1 MAGSTLVF
9 EAPRS
14 ARSAGRA
21 SPIRRLLRSPS
32 GAVGAVLLT
41 ILLAAGFG
49 ASFVTPYNPAA
60 QNLSITV
67 HPPSLTP
74 VRGAVHLLGT
84 DQLGRD
90 ILSRLLVGLR
100 ISLLVALTVVPLSTV
115 LGLTV
120 GMVTGYRGGWLDV
133 ALMRLVDAQ
142 LSIPTLLLA
151 IAVVAVLGTGLLQI
165 VAVLVIAGWP
175 GYARVMRAEVLALR
189 EREFAAA
196 ARAVGASDARI
207 LAQHVLPNVLPTVLV
222 LGTLHLPV
230 VIIFEAA
237 LSFLGLGIQP
247 PTPSLGQMIGQSQDL
262 VWQAWWM
269 PTIPGVAI
277 TLVVLAFNLLGDRIR
292 DVLDPRLR
300 GLGPV

>member
-1 MAGSTLVF
+1 MAGPTLAF
-9 EAPRS
+9 EAPP
-14 ARSAGRA
+14 ARSPARG
-21 SPIRRLLRSPS
+21 STVRRLLGSPS
-32 GAVGAVLLT
+32 GVGGVA
-41 ILLAAGFG
+41 LLAILVLAGFG
-49 ASFVTPYNPAA
+49 ASFVTPYDPSA
-60 QNLSITV
+60 QNLSATV
-67 HPPSLTP
+67 RPPSLAP
-74 VRGAVHLLGT
+74 IDGRVHALGT

-90 ILSRLLVGLR
+90 VLSRLLVGLR
-100 ISLLVALTVVPLSTV
+100 ISLLVALTVVPLSTL

-120 GMVTGYRGGWLDV
+120 GLVTGYRGGWVDA
-133 ALMRLVDAQ
+133 ALMRIVDAQ

-151 IAVVAVLGTGLLQI
+151 VAVIAVLKTGLTQI

-175 GYARVMRAEVLALR
+175 GYARVVRAEVLALR

-196 ARAVGASDARI
+196 ARAVGASDLRI

-247 PTPSLGQMIGQSQDL
+247 PTPSLGQMIGQAQDL

-269 PTIPGVAI
+269 PAIPGVAI
-277 TLVVLAFNLLGDRIR
+277 TLVVLAFNLVGDRMR

-300 GLGPV
+300 GVGPS

>member
-14 ARSAGRA
+14 APRAQRA
-21 SPIRRLLRSPS
+21 SPVRRLLRSPS
-32 GAVGAVLLT
+32 GAVGAALLAV
-41 ILLAAGFG
+41 LLAAGFV
-49 ASFVTPYNPAA
+49 SSVVTPYDPAA
-60 QNLSITV
+60 QNLDLTV

-74 VRGAVHLLGT
+74 VHGAVHLLGT

-90 ILSRLLVGLR
+90 VFSRLLVGLR
-100 ISLLVALTVVPLSTV
+100 ISLLVALAVVPLSTLV
-115 LGLTV
+115 GLTV

-142 LSIPTLLLA
+142 LSIPTLLLTV
-151 IAVVAVLGTGLLQI
+151 AVVAVLGSGLLQI

-175 GYARVMRAEVLALR
+175 GYARVVRAEVLSLR
-189 EREFAAA
+189 DREFAAA
-196 ARAVGASDARI
+196 ARAVGASDFRI

-222 LGTLHLPV
+222 LATLHLPV
-230 VIIFEAA
+230 VIVLEAA

-247 PTPSLGQMIGQSQDL
+247 PTPSLGQMLGYSQDL

-277 TLVVLAFNLLGDRIR
+277 TVVVLAFNLLGDRMR

>member
-14 ARSAGRA
+14 APRA
-21 SPIRRLLRSPS
+21 RRTSPVRQLLSSPS
-32 GAVGAVLLT
+32 GAVGAALLAV
-41 ILLAAGFG
+41 LLAAGFVG
-49 ASFVTPYNPAA
+49 SLVTPYHPAA
-60 QNLSITV
+60 QNLGLTV
-67 HPPSLTP
+67 HPPSLVP

-90 ILSRLLVGLR
+90 VFSRLLVGLR
-100 ISLLVALTVVPLSTV
+100 ISLLVALAVVPLSTLV
-115 LGLTV
+115 GLTV
-120 GMVTGYRGGWLDV
+120 GMVTGYRGGWLDI

-142 LSIPTLLLA
+142 LSIPTLLLTV
-151 IAVVAVLGTGLLQI
+151 AVIAVLGSGLLQI

-175 GYARVMRAEVLALR
+175 SYARVVRAEVLSLR

-196 ARAVGASDARI
+196 ARAVGASDVRI
-207 LAQHVLPNVLPTVLV
+207 LSQHVLPNVLPTVLV
-222 LGTLHLPV
+222 LATLHLPV
-230 VIIFEAA
+230 VIVLEAA

-247 PTPSLGQMIGQSQDL
+247 PTPSLGQMLGYSQDL

-277 TLVVLAFNLLGDRIR
+277 TLVVLAFNLLGDRMR